1 MQCTMY
7 MCQWLSFHQVYSEGY
22 KFREMPMAIFSYIHH
37 GYSFCM
43 KREVP
48 LFNTHAYIFAVEI
61 FFPRKLLNN
70 SIVELLSLLIIMCM
84 YTSTLRV
91 YRMCVRA
98 CLLSLNCMC
107 VNWYPYVTSCST
119 GQ

>member
-61 FFPRKLLNN
+61 FFPRKLLDN
-70 SIVELLSLLIIMCM
+70 SIVELLSLLICACTQVHCVSIACVCV
-84 YTSTLRV
+84 LV
-91 YRMCVRA
+91 Y
-98 CLLSLNCMC
+98 
-107 VNWYPYVTSCST
+107 
-119 GQ
+119 